1 MLRILVVDD
10 SLFMRKKL
18 KGIIE
23 KAGHVV
29 VDEAT
34 NGNDA
39 LYKYI
44 KSQPN
49 LVIMDIT
56 MPEVDGLEG
65 LKKIMSVDNNARVIM
80 CSAIGQEPFIKEAI
94 DNGALYYI
102 VKPFRKEQV
111 LYTINRVLEME
122 KYKQ

>member
-94 DNGALYYI
+94 DNGALDYI